1 MTDKS
6 HLWYPVKLPLLFLH
20 LDDTFTLKRLPT
32 PSITQPLSLIG
43 QWWLFVLSTLSCAFS
58 LKGKG
63 NQRLDR
69 GFLTGLGDPTL
80 SVFESRAKCYPS
92 FELGEFFYFVLVYR
106 ARRCHHWLP
115 PPQHRPQVCFPLSL
129 SLSPSLHLLDRQE
142 NIFYHYNDPNS
153 DIGYVCFGM
162 WVLHPSYPLF
172 AHLFT

>member
-20 LDDTFTLKRLPT
+20 PDDTFTLKRLPT
-32 PSITQPLSLIG
+32 SSITQPLSLIG

-69 GFLTGLGDPTL
+69 GFLTGLDDPTL

-92 FELGEFFYFVLVYR
+92 FELGESSFTLSLFTEHDAVTIDYL
-106 ARRCHHWLP
+106 HHSIALKYA
-115 PPQHRPQVCFPLSL
+115 FPSL
-129 SLSPSLHLLDRQE
+129 SLSPPIPSPTWQTREHLL
-142 NIFYHYNDPNS
+142 
-153 DIGYVCFGM
+153 
-162 WVLHPSYPLF
+162 PL
-172 AHLFT
+172 